1 MRVTICA
8 VGRLKSGAERD
19 LSDKYAKRIQ
29 WRLGSVEG
37 EERRKLSP
45 AELKSR
51 EGDLIAAAL
60 PDGAIRVALDE
71 RGKTLPSTTF
81 AQKIGNW
88 RDQGSDIVFLIGGA
102 GGLAPELR
110 DRADMVLSF
119 GTATWPH
126 MLARVMLVEQVYR
139 AQEIL
144 AGHPYHRE

>member
-19 LSDKYAKRIQ
+19 LMDKYAKRIQ
-29 WRLGSVEG
+29 WRLDIVEV

-88 RDQGSDIVFLIGGA
+88 RDQGRDIAFLIGGA

>member
-8 VGRLKSGAERD
+8 VGRLKSGAESD
-19 LSDKYAKRIQ
+19 LIDKYAKRIQ
-29 WRLGSVEG
+29 WPLDIVEV

-60 PDGAIRVALDE
+60 PHGPIRVALDE
-71 RGKTLPSTTF
+71 RGKTLTSTAF

-88 RDQGSDIVFLIGGA
+88 RDQGRDIAFLIGGA

-126 MLARVMLVEQVYR
+126 MLARVMLVEQIYR

-144 AGHPYHRE
+144 AGHPYHRQ

>member
-19 LSDKYAKRIQ
+19 LMDKYAKRIQ
-29 WRLGSVEG
+29 WRLDIVEV

-88 RDQGSDIVFLIGGA
+88 RDQGRDIVFLIGGA

>member
-8 VGRLKSGAERD
+8 VGRLKAGAERD
-19 LSDKYAKRIQ
+19 LIDKYAKRIQ
-29 WRLGSVEG
+29 WPLDIVEVD
-37 EERRKLSP
+37 ERRKLSP

-51 EGDLIAAAL
+51 EGELIAAAL

-71 RGKTLPSTTF
+71 RGKTLPSTAF
-81 AQKIGNW
+81 SDKIGNW
-88 RDQGSDIVFLIGGA
+88 RDQGRDIAFMIGGA
-102 GGLAPELR
+102 GGLAPALR
-110 DRADMVLSF
+110 DNADMVLSF

>member
-19 LSDKYAKRIQ
+19 LMDKYAKRIQ
-29 WRLGSVEG
+29 WRLDIVEV

-88 RDQGSDIVFLIGGA
+88 RDQGRDIVFLIGGV

>member
-8 VGRLKSGAERD
+8 VGRLKAGAERD
-19 LSDKYAKRIQ
+19 LIDKYAKRIQ
-29 WRLGSVEG
+29 WPLDIVEI

-45 AELKSR
+45 AELKQR

-60 PDGAIRVALDE
+60 PDRAIRIAMDE
-71 RGKTLPSTTF
+71 RGDALASTSF
-81 AQKIGNW
+81 AEKMGNW
-88 RDQGSDIVFLIGGA
+88 CDQGRDVAFLIGGA

-110 DRADMVLSF
+110 DTADLALSF
-119 GTATWPH
+119 GKATWPH
-126 MLARVMLVEQVYR
+126 MLARAMLVEQIYR